1 MNYICSVENKLGP
14 LNFCRIWHD
23 NSGNGKS
30 RSWFLDQIECTDLQ
44 TGERLDTH
52 LDLKESQ
59 TRSLKFL
66 SSSPLQ

>member
-23 NSGNGKS
+23 NSGTGKS

-44 TGERLDTH
+44 TGERSVKYQNML
-52 LDLKESQ
+52 
-59 TRSLKFL
+59 RSVKTFSNVNVGQKKL
-66 SSSPLQ
+66 